1 MAYTVTHSEPRR
13 EGDTFVL
20 KDYDIS
26 MRENLAGISYADAE
40 HLQKIENFM
49 SKYRHHGL
57 EGQKPKE
64 GVSARGKER

>member
-1 MAYTVTHSEPRR
+1 MAYTVRHSEPKM

-40 HLQKIENFM
+40 HLQRIEAFM
-49 SKYRHHGL
+49 SKYRY
-57 EGQKPKE
+57 EKPKAQERQE
-64 GVSARGKER
+64 GSLPSRSRR